1 MSGSLFLRWL
11 VALSLFVAG
20 SSACAADDFPNKP
33 VRIVVAYAPGGGND
47 LFARVLGKRLTETL
61 GKTVLVDNRPG
72 ANGIIGTRLVANATP
87 DGYTVILADMA
98 HATNPFVYSTAQYDP
113 IKDFAPITML
123 GSAPIILIVHP
134 SVPMQSL
141 ADFIAAAKSQ
151 PGKIVMGSGGT
162 GSTSHIAGEFFQL
175 RTGVKLTHV
184 PYKGTGP
191 ALADL
196 VGGQI
201 QCIFSPVAAAIPL
214 VTAGRVRALA
224 ISSRNERLSFPM
236 CRRSRN
242 QVFRF
247 SRRWLVRDP
256 RTRRHAAAGG
266 LRLNKEIVAAV
277 QAPEVKS
284 RFDDA
289 LVTPGTGTPEEFT
302 AFLKAE
308 AARVVSAHQDG
319 RASRLDSGRGKPRSR
334 FRHVVQA

>member
-1 MSGSLFLRWL
+1 MRGRNGFWWWL
-11 VALSLFVAG
+11 VTLCCLVAPTLARG
-20 SSACAADDFPNKP
+20 ADDFPSRP
-33 VRIVVAYAPGGGND
+33 IRIVVAYAPGGGND
-47 LFARVLGKRLTETL
+47 LFARLLGKRLTETL

-72 ANGIIGTRLVANATP
+72 ANGIIGTKLVAAATP

-98 HATNPFVYSTAQYDP
+98 HATNPFVYSSAQYDP
-113 IKDFAPITML
+113 IKDFAPITTL

-141 ADFIAAAKSQ
+141 ADFISAAKNQ

-162 GSTSHIAGEFFQL
+162 GSTSHIAGEFFQQ
-175 RTGVKLTHV
+175 RTGARFTHV

-224 ISSRNERLSFPM
+224 ISSAKRAGVLPDVPTFEESG
-236 CRRSRN
+236 
-242 QVFRF
+242 VADFRVGG
-247 SRRWLVRDP
+247 WYGILAPAGTP
-256 RTRRHAAAGG
+256 RPVVM
-266 LRLNKEIVAAV
+266 RLNKEIIAAV
-277 QAPEVKS
+277 QAPEVRS

-289 LVTPGTGTPEEFT
+289 LVTPGTGTPEDFT

-308 AARVVSAHQDG
+308 AARWSQLIKTVGIKVD
-319 RASRLDSGRGKPRSR
+319 
-334 FRHVVQA
+334 